1 MKNKS
6 KRKGKKM
13 KAIKKIILVMTAAVM
28 IVSAAACGSTDNS
41 NSKSQS
47 QSQSQSIPADQ
58 AETTQTEAFPKFKG
72 KDFDGNDVD
81 DSLFSKNEATLLTFW
96 FNGCSA
102 CVNEMPALEKFNAKL
117 REKGAE
123 LIGVNVQAGENQ
135 EEFNGAKEILSKQGV
150 TYRNIVI
157 DDNQDARSYIAKIF
171 TFPTTIL
178 VDKHG
183 NIVGQPIVG
192 SIEDEEKM
200 NQILKMVDDLKA
212 GKDISSSAT
221 PHNSG
226 DDKTS
231 ELLAEENMIFSEHRA
246 VWDKVFA
253 KIQKDK
259 VQQNENTPYVEFL
272 KSQIEESKDSF
283 SEDELRTLDDDLKK
297 IEEIEAQIQELGKK

>member
-1 MKNKS
+1 
-6 KRKGKKM
+6 M
-13 KAIKKIILVMTAAVM
+13 KAIKKIILVMAAAVM

-123 LIGVNVQAGENQ
+123 LIGINVQAGENQ

-157 DDNQDARSYIAKIF
+157 DDNQDTKI
-171 TFPTTIL
+171 
-178 VDKHG
+178 G
-183 NIVGQPIVG
+183 
-192 SIEDEEKM
+192 
-200 NQILKMVDDLKA
+200 
-212 GKDISSSAT
+212 
-221 PHNSG
+221 
-226 DDKTS
+226 
-231 ELLAEENMIFSEHRA
+231 RA
-246 VWDKVFA
+246 HV
-253 KIQKDK
+253 
-259 VQQNENTPYVEFL
+259 
-272 KSQIEESKDSF
+272 
-283 SEDELRTLDDDLKK
+283 
-297 IEEIEAQIQELGKK
+297 